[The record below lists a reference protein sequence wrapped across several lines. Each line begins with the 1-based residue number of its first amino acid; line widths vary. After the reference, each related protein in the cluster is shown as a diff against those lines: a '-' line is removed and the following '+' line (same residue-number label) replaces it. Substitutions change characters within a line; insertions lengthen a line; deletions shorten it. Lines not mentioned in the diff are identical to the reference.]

1 MQRREKS
8 GSTSF
13 NRHLVTNWL
22 ACRKMTNASSKWW
35 RWELKNQQGNR
46 EMSIPFC
53 LSTTLIPNKWPSS
66 VNPLNGLICTL
77 NRKSKM
83 KEDYFQFMG
92 KVCKCGHA
100 VPAPEDELLPPYI
113 PKGKNHWNAPNWTG
127 SREQAAGDGNK
138 GRVWYLS
145 HFGVYHP
152 RKPDQ
157 ILTVFNSSEEF
168 QGVLLN
174 KELLPGPD
182 LMNSLVGVL
191 IHFPQD
197 NIAMMCDIDQMF
209 NSF

>member
-53 LSTTLIPNKWPSS
+53 LSTTLIPNKRPSS

-77 NRKSKM
+77 NRKPKM

-127 SREQAAGDGNK
+127 SRQQESVKRDAYGTYPLWSVSSQETRSDPHGVQFVS
-138 GRVWYLS
+138 RV
-145 HFGVYHP
+145 P
-152 RKPDQ
+152 RGLAQ
-157 ILTVFNSSEEF
+157 
-168 QGVLLN
+168 
-174 KELLPGPD
+174 
-182 LMNSLVGVL
+182 
-191 IHFPQD
+191 
-197 NIAMMCDIDQMF
+197 
-209 NSF
+209 